1 MTSNAEQKKMI
12 FKMFIKEYFELLEF
26 IKKNSENSFT
36 FTKFYTKNYVLKKT
50 NIKLFIKGWHENI
63 THLYY
68 DKIMDGDIVFFLNK
82 NYDYDISENKIMSS
96 EFNMGYYI
104 DYFKK
109 IYDSIEKE
117 LVDIFVTKIQRLT
130 QLSYLYYKL

>member
-1 MTSNAEQKKMI
+1 ME
-12 FKMFIKEYFELLEF
+12 
-26 IKKNSENSFT
+26 
-36 FTKFYTKNYVLKKT
+36 
-50 NIKLFIKGWHENI
+50 
-63 THLYY
+63 
-68 DKIMDGDIVFFLNK
+68 GDIVFFLNK

>member
-1 MTSNAEQKKMI
+1 MNQNNEQKKMV
-12 FKMFIKEYFELLEF
+12 FKMFISEYFELLEF

-36 FTKFYTKNYVLKKT
+36 FSKFYAKNYVLKKT
-50 NIKLFIKGWHENI
+50 NIKLFIKGWYENI
-63 THLYY
+63 TKLYY
-68 DKIMDGDIVFFLNK
+68 NEIMEGNIKYFLNK

-109 IYDSIEKE
+109 IYDSIDKK
-117 LVDIFVTKIQRLT
+117 LVVIFVTKIQRLT